1 MLRRDLQYK
10 EVKNMRFLRLYKTF
24 VVQQLKQL
32 MEYRVDFLT
41 GAGSFLVGQITN
53 IVFISI
59 IFSQI
64 PQLQGF
70 KYYEII
76 FIYGFSLIPRGL
88 DHLFTDNLWKV
99 AWFIVRKGDFD
110 KYLTRPINPLVHVI
124 MEALQFDALGE
135 LLTGIVIMVIA
146 SIKLGIN
153 YTAVSILLMIL
164 AFIFGTV
171 IYSAIKIAGAALALW
186 IKSSGSILQVL
197 YMSSDFAKYPVTIYN
212 GAVRNIITYIVPFAF
227 TAYYP
232 ASYIL
237 RGNNPWFC
245 FGVGA
250 GVATILLTLS
260 VLLWNKG
267 ISAYESAGS

>member
-1 MLRRDLQYK
+1 
-10 EVKNMRFLRLYKTF
+10 MRFLRLYKTF
-24 VVQQLKQL
+24 VVQQLKRL

-41 GAGSFLVGQITN
+41 GAASFLVGQITN

-59 IFSQI
+59 IFAQI

-76 FIYGFSLIPRGL
+76 FIYGFSLVPKGL

-99 AWFIVRKGDFD
+99 ASFIVRKGDFD

-135 LLTGIVIMVIA
+135 LLTGIVLMIIA
-146 SIKLGIN
+146 SMKLGIS
-153 YTAVSILLMIL
+153 YTVGSVLLMIL

-171 IYSAIKIAGAALALW
+171 IYAAIKIAGAALALW

-212 GAVRNIITYIVPFAF
+212 GVVRNIVTYILPFAF

-245 FGVGA
+245 FGVGTVIA
-250 GVATILLTLS
+250 AVLLTLS
-260 VLLWNKG
+260 VLLWNRG
-267 ISAYESAGS
+267 IDAYESAGS

>member
-1 MLRRDLQYK
+1 
-10 EVKNMRFLRLYKTF
+10 MRFLRLYKTF
-24 VVQQLKQL
+24 VVQQLKRL

-41 GAGSFLVGQITN
+41 GAASFLVGQITN

-59 IFSQI
+59 IFAQI

-76 FIYGFSLIPRGL
+76 FIYGFSLVPKGL

-146 SIKLGIN
+146 ISYCQIKPWYKFIVDVQIHCTTRTDTLIIN
-153 YTAVSILLMIL
+153 
-164 AFIFGTV
+164 
-171 IYSAIKIAGAALALW
+171 
-186 IKSSGSILQVL
+186 
-197 YMSSDFAKYPVTIYN
+197 
-212 GAVRNIITYIVPFAF
+212 
-227 TAYYP
+227 
-232 ASYIL
+232 
-237 RGNNPWFC
+237 
-245 FGVGA
+245 
-250 GVATILLTLS
+250 
-260 VLLWNKG
+260 
-267 ISAYESAGS
+267 

>member
-1 MLRRDLQYK
+1 
-10 EVKNMRFLRLYKTF
+10 MRFLRLYKTF
-24 VVQQLKQL
+24 VVQQIKQL

-64 PQLQGF
+64 PQLKGF
-70 KYYEII
+70 EYYEII
-76 FIYGFSLIPRGL
+76 FIYGFSLIPKGL

-135 LLTGIVIMVIA
+135 LLTGVVLMIIA
-146 SIKLGIN
+146 SMKLSISFD
-153 YTAVSILLMIL
+153 AVTILLMLL
-164 AFIFGTV
+164 AFVFGTV
-171 IYSAIKIAGAALALW
+171 IYAAIKIAGAALALW

-197 YMSSDFAKYPVTIYN
+197 YMSNDFAKYM
-212 GAVRNIITYIVPFAF
+212 
-227 TAYYP
+227 
-232 ASYIL
+232 
-237 RGNNPWFC
+237 
-245 FGVGA
+245 
-250 GVATILLTLS
+250 
-260 VLLWNKG
+260 
-267 ISAYESAGS
+267 

>member
-1 MLRRDLQYK
+1 MLR
-10 EVKNMRFLRLYKTF
+10 FFRLYKTF

-64 PQLQGF
+64 PNLKGYE
-70 KYYEII
+70 YYEII
-76 FIYGFSLIPRGL
+76 FIYGFSLVPRGL

-135 LLTGIVIMVIA
+135 LMTGIVLMIIA
-146 SIKLGIN
+146 SIKLDITYDGVTIM
-153 YTAVSILLMIL
+153 LMLL
-164 AFIFGTV
+164 AFVFGTV

-212 GAVRNIITYIVPFAF
+212 GFVRNIVTYILPFAF

-237 RGNNPWFC
+237 RGNNPLFC
-245 FGVGA
+245 FGA
-250 GVATILLTLS
+250 GTAIAAVLLTLS
-260 VLLWNKG
+260 VMLWNKG
-267 ISAYESAGS
+267 IGAYESAGS

>member
-1 MLRRDLQYK
+1 MK
-10 EVKNMRFLRLYKTF
+10 RFFRLYKTF
-24 VVQQLKQL
+24 IVQQLKRL

-41 GAGSFLVGQITN
+41 GATSFLIGQITN

-64 PQLQGF
+64 PHLQGF
-70 KYYEII
+70 DYYEII
-76 FIYGFSLIPRGL
+76 FIYGFSLVPKGI

-99 AWFIVRKGDFD
+99 AWFIVRKGNFD

-124 MEALQFDALGE
+124 MEELQFDALGE
-135 LLTGIVIMVIA
+135 LLTGIVLMVIA
-146 SIKLGIN
+146 SMKIGIN
-153 YTAVSILLMIL
+153 YTFVNVALMFL
-164 AFIFGTV
+164 AFVFGTV
-171 IYSAIKIAGAALALW
+171 IYAAIKIAGASLALW
-186 IKSSGSILQVL
+186 IKSSGSILQVF

-212 GAVRNIITYIVPFAF
+212 GAIRNIITYIVPFAF

-245 FGVGA
+245 FGVGSIIA
-250 GVATILLTLS
+250 IILLTLAIM
-260 VLLWNKG
+260 LWNRGLK
-267 ISAYESAGS
+267 AYESAGS